1 MQQDLTARSQNDS
14 QQSLPMAQ
22 SEPWH
27 AYMDAAV
34 LDIFHVE
41 GTTGLNN
48 AEALLRLAS
57 YGPNR
62 LTRDEREP
70 LWKEFLEELR
80 EPMILLLL
88 VTGVLYAV
96 WGTLADTVTI
106 FAVIL
111 FVIGVELYNEY
122 RARRAITALSKLAE
136 PTTSVKRGGQAVEI
150 PTDDVVPGDVILL
163 YAGRR
168 VPADGRLIETYGLA
182 IDESALTGE
191 SVPVEKEA
199 ALVLPE
205 SAPLAE
211 RQNLTFAG
219 TVVVRG
225 RGTAIVTATA
235 MRTEIG
241 RIAGV
246 AREVKAPRTP
256 LQVAMGELSRSL
268 VWIALG
274 FSLIVPLLALLFGN
288 LSLEQAVLTGLSLA
302 FATIP
307 EEMPIIITMVLALG
321 AYRLSRQQAIVKRL
335 QAVETLGSVTIIATD
350 KTGTLTRNQMV
361 VDRFFPETLDRKM
374 LEVGAICN
382 DATGTSKLV
391 ANDPLEAALLQA
403 AREKGI
409 DVEELRRILPL
420 RDEFTFDNKRKLMS
434 VIYEQDGRLW
444 SAVKGAPEALLV
456 RATSLATDTGERLLT
471 EADQQAM
478 LTTASQMAGAGLR
491 VIAFAGKRL
500 PDGRPAQVEAEN
512 GLTFIGLAGL
522 ADPPRP
528 EARDAV
534 AACHTAGIRP
544 IMITGDHPLT
554 ASAIAQQIG
563 LDTGGRVLTGPELDT
578 LSDEALGDVA
588 EHVSL
593 YARTTPEH
601 KLRLVKA
608 LQAKGE
614 RVAVTGDGI
623 NDAPA
628 LAAADIGVAMG
639 EKGTDVAREAA
650 AMVLADDNFA
660 TIVRAIEEG
669 RILFKNLQKGVR
681 YYLACKVALVAA
693 TMLPVLLR
701 VPVPFSPVQ
710 IILMELFMDVAASAA
725 FVSEPAEPNLM
736 HHPPRDPREPFMNK
750 AMVSSIFTSAAGL
763 FAAVSVV
770 YLVTWYSGAGLD
782 TSHTAAF
789 VTWLLG
795 HVLLA
800 LNLRSR
806 REPLFRLGLFSNRL
820 MIWWAAATALFVL
833 LVTLVPSV
841 QVLFKTT
848 SLSAGT
854 WALAIAAALIGTFW
868 IEIRKW
874 IIFRRG
880 S

>member
-1 MQQDLTARSQNDS
+1 MMQQDLTAHSQNDS

-22 SEPWH
+22 TEPWH
-27 AYMDAAV
+27 TYTDAAV
-34 LDIFHVE
+34 LEIFHVE
-41 GTTGLNN
+41 GTMGLGD
-48 AEALLRLAS
+48 EEVRVRLAR

-62 LTRDEREP
+62 LSEDEREP

-88 VTGVLYAV
+88 FTGVLYAV
-96 WGTLADTVTI
+96 WGNLADTVTI

-111 FVIGVELYNEY
+111 FVIGIELYNEY
-122 RARRAITALSKLAE
+122 RAKRAITALSKLAE

-163 YAGRR
+163 HAGRR
-168 VPADGRLIETYGLA
+168 VPADGRLIEAYGLA

-191 SVPVEKEA
+191 SVSVEKEA
-199 ALVLPE
+199 DLVLPQ
-205 SAPLAE
+205 STPLAE

-225 RGTAIVTATA
+225 RGTAIVAATA
-235 MRTEIG
+235 MQTEIG

-256 LQVAMGELSRSL
+256 LQVAMGGLSRSL

-274 FSLIVPLLALLFGN
+274 FSLVVPLLALLFGS
-288 LSLEQAVLTGLSLA
+288 LSLQQAILTGLSLA

-335 QAVETLGSVTIIATD
+335 QAVETLGSVTVIATD

-361 VDRFFPETLDRKM
+361 VDRFFPEALDRKM
-374 LEVGAICN
+374 LAVGALCN

-391 ANDPLEAALLQA
+391 ANDPLEAALLLA

-409 DVEELRRILPL
+409 DVEGLRRSCPL
-420 RDEFTFDNKRKLMS
+420 RDEFTFDTMRKLMS
-434 VIYEQDGRLW
+434 VVYKRDGMLW

-456 RATSLATDTGERLLT
+456 RATSLATDTGERPLT
-471 EADQQAM
+471 EAEKQAT
-478 LTTASQMAGAGLR
+478 LTMASQMAGAGLR
-491 VIAFAGKRL
+491 VIAFAEKPL
-500 PDGRPAQVEAEN
+500 PDVRPTQAEAES

-528 EARDAV
+528 EARDAI

-544 IMITGDHPLT
+544 LMITGDHPLT
-554 ASAIAQQIG
+554 ARAIAQQIG
-563 LDTGGRVLTGPELDT
+563 LDTDGRVLTGPELDA
-578 LSDEALGDVA
+578 LSDETLGDVA
-588 EHVSL
+588 EQVSL

-608 LQAKGE
+608 LQASRE

-628 LAAADIGVAMG
+628 MAAADIGVAMG

-660 TIVRAIEEG
+660 TIVHAIEEG

-681 YYLACKVALVAA
+681 YYLACKVALVAV
-693 TMLPVLLR
+693 TLLPVLLR

-725 FVSEPAEPNLM
+725 FVSEPAEPSLM
-736 HHPPRDPREPFMNK
+736 HHLPRDPREPFMNK
-750 AMVSSIFTSAAGL
+750 AMVRSIFTSAAGL
-763 FAAVSVV
+763 FAAVSLV
-770 YLVTWYSGAGLD
+770 YLVTWYSGAGLA
-782 TSHTAAF
+782 TAQTAAF

-795 HVLLA
+795 HVFLA
-800 LNLRSR
+800 LNLRSQ

-820 MIWWAAATALFVL
+820 MGWWAAATVLFVL
-833 LVTLVPSV
+833 VVTFVPGV
-841 QVLFKTT
+841 QMLFKTT

-854 WALAIAAALIGTFW
+854 WALAIAAALVGTFW
-868 IEIRKW
+868 IEVKKW
-874 IIFRRG
+874 VTSRR
-880 S
+880 